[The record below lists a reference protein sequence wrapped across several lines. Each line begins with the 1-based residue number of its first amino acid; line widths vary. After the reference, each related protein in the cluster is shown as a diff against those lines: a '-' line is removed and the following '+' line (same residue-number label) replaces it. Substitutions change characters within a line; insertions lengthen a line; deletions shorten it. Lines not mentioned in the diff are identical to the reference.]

1 MNATKA
7 SYIENQFGPPS
18 DLIHVAQ
25 FIKAAPTLRPPT
37 QHPPGIAGQCSVA
50 DIRDSLTDIGNDPHA
65 MAHLIK
71 SHEFQ
76 VSSLHMAA
84 ERSLR
89 ARKRP
94 PARDTSNDTPDTVK
108 LQSELDAVSLES
120 WKRVFMLQ
128 PTSGIFIRPVKS
140 SDQNTLTHVKTT
152 RNDDGRLSTDTQ
164 QAIVT
169 VTVHDKLTWRQ
180 THVSRS
186 SKHVLLSSQT
196 LGDLYE
202 TIPCTSNEITEEIVS
217 DGRVT
222 GYRDDVPTRPGCV
235 ICIEG
240 LAYGDGESEF
250 DYADKLIQ
258 HLQNIPKE
266 SHSVTK
272 APTTMYDTPL
282 SSLSLRIG
290 EPYWLLHHG
299 NCEHFIVIEQIRLQ
313 HPSDIPSG
321 YPLTLQ
327 ITPPILDGCRGCNKV
342 PAVWSILNDERLGET
357 PCTLCG
363 PCWAAMGDPR
373 NDRVLAVPFPKYE
386 LGWWL

>member
-7 SYIENQFGPPS
+7 FYIENQFGPPS
-18 DLIHVAQ
+18 ELVNVAQ
-25 FIKAAPTLRPPT
+25 FVQSTPQVPPPV
-37 QHPPGIAGQCSVA
+37 QHPPEIAEQCSVA
-50 DIRDSLTDIGNDPHA
+50 DIRDSITSVGNDAHA
-65 MAHLIK
+65 MAYLIK
-71 SHEFQ
+71 SHEYE

-84 ERSLR
+84 ERTAR
-89 ARKRP
+89 TRKRP
-94 PARDTSNDTPDTVK
+94 PARDTSNDTQDTAR
-108 LQSELDAVSLES
+108 LQSELDGVALES
-120 WKRVFMLQ
+120 WKLQ

-152 RNDDGRLSTDTQ
+152 RTDDARLSAHTQ
-164 QAIVT
+164 QALLT
-169 VTVHDKLTWRQ
+169 VTVHDKLAWRQ

-186 SKHVLLSSQT
+186 SQHVLLSSQT
-196 LGDLYE
+196 LGDLFDM
-202 TIPCTSNEITEEIVS
+202 IPCTSNEITEEIM
-217 DGRVT
+217 DAGRVI
-222 GYRDDVPTRPGCV
+222 GYRDAVPTRPGSV

-240 LAYGDGESEF
+240 LAYGDGESES

-258 HLQNIPKE
+258 HLQNTSKE
-266 SHSVTK
+266 PASLSK
-272 APTTMYDTPL
+272 APTTMHDTPL

-313 HPSDIPSG
+313 HPSDPPSG

-327 ITPPILDGCRGCNKV
+327 ITPPILDGCRACSKV
-342 PAVWSILNDERLGET
+342 PAVWSIMNDERLGES

-363 PCWAAMGDPR
+363 PCWTAMGDPR
-373 NDRVLAVPFPKYE
+373 NDKVLAVPFPKYE